1 MRLLVSVRSAAEVG
15 PAVSGGAEIVDAKEP
30 SAGSLGAVTPA
41 VLAAIAF
48 ALPRH
53 IPLSVALGDP
63 ADDGTA
69 AGSVSSAL
77 EALDGV
83 GPRAGAVYVKLGLA
97 STSCPSTARRL
108 VDGAMGAVWDSRASL
123 VVVAYADHEAADAPA
138 PGVVSRMAADAGA
151 HGVLLDT
158 WRKDGRDLLQ
168 HMAPAALCEWIV
180 AAKEAGLLVALAGSL
195 DADGVRAVTPLPA
208 DVVGVRGAAC
218 DGGREGVL
226 LEERVRALRRALASG
241 LSPATRLQP
250 TAAGSATRR
259 CH

>member
-1 MRLLVSVRSAAEVG
+1 MRLLVSVRSATEVG

-63 ADDGTA
+63 ADDRAA
-69 AGSVSSAL
+69 AGSVSAAL
-77 EALDGV
+77 EALQAV
-83 GPRAGAVYVKLGLA
+83 GPRAGTTYLKLGLA
-97 STSCPSTARRL
+97 SASGPSAARRL
-108 VDGAMGAVWDSRASL
+108 VDGAVGAASRSGASV

-138 PGVVSRMAADAGA
+138 PAVVSRVAADAGA

-158 WRKDGRDLLQ
+158 WRKDGRNLFQ
-168 HMAPAALCEWIV
+168 HMPPESLRAWLGAARQV
-180 AAKEAGLLVALAGSL
+180 GLLVALAGSL
-195 DADGVRAVTPLPA
+195 DADAVRTIARLPA

-226 LEERVRALRRALASG
+226 LAERVRSLRRALASG
-241 LSPATRLQP
+241 AAPLGGRPPA
-250 TAAGSATRR
+250 GVGG
-259 CH
+259 